1 LLVFI
6 DGCCV
11 YLLLT
16 PLVIVSVLVGFVGFN
31 DCSVVFWPG
40 LRVIFETVFD
50 FGGGFVIGRV
60 VFSSVDGAN
69 TFEK

>member
-1 LLVFI
+1 M
-6 DGCCV
+6 
-11 YLLLT
+11 YLLST
-16 PLVIVSVLVGFVGFN
+16 PLIIDSVLVGFVGFN
-31 DCSVVFWPG
+31 NRSVVSWPG
-40 LRVIFETVFD
+40 LRVIVETVFD

>member
-1 LLVFI
+1 M
-6 DGCCV
+6 
-11 YLLLT
+11 YLLFT
-16 PLVIVSVLVGFVGFN
+16 PLIIDSVLVGFVGFN
-31 DCSVVFWPG
+31 DCSVGFWPG

-69 TFEK
+69 IFEK